1 MLKKIMISLFCAAAL
16 HASTQDVELLADN
29 VSKNG
34 DVVNAEGNVIM
45 YSKEYLITANKA
57 VYDQKNEIVEF
68 FGNVNSLR
76 GLNETSRTNYLRLNL
91 KSKEDFATENFIMD
105 KEAEIWMQNNE
116 SCSDDGY
123 YRTKGSVVS
132 SCNIQDPDWRI
143 KYSSGKLNKETKF
156 LHLYNPVFY
165 AGDVPVFYLP
175 YFGFPTDKTRRSG
188 LLIPEIGYMKNEGVY
203 YKQPIYLAPYESWD
217 LQFDPQVRSR
227 RGFGIYTTFRFAD
240 SPYSY
245 GEIRGGIFDN
255 FKRAQEKLEYK
266 NEKHHGIE
274 FEYDRSKLAKYLI
287 DGDFK
292 EQLWIDFKKVNDVE
306 YFDLKEKGGL
316 SDDDD
321 SLVASRLNYYLTTD
335 EHYFG
340 LYSRYYI
347 DTDKLNK
354 KNTFRNDDTIQELPT
369 LQYHK
374 FSNSLFL
381 DNLIYSVDTKYH
393 NYTRSVGTE
402 ASQYELNIPLSFS
415 LPLFND
421 YLNLKFSEN
430 LYATHIDYRD
440 NFLYRNGGLSSDDS
454 ANYVNHYHRISLS
467 TDLAKAYD
475 SFYHTVNFELD
486 YIVPGYQSGD
496 INSRLFKEYQ
506 YDYDKERGRV
516 NQNRLN
522 DIASNLYYEDN
533 FLGELGKDYTQRNFG
548 AKFTEYIY
556 DENGRKFIRHSVRQR
571 YDFEDEELG
580 DLTHRLDLYFKNGFS
595 IGNRFEYSHENHE
608 FEKIQTYA
616 RYADTKFSAS
626 INHTYENVKRATDR
640 YDKDNYTIL
649 NASVN
654 LPNFYKVFGSWEYD
668 WEREYNKMWRLG
680 VTQNRRC
687 WNYTFV
693 YQEDIEP
700 RTSSSLSYEK
710 AKKEQGFYFFVN
722 FYPFGGVSYDFSKDK
737 EYKAANQ

>member
-1 MLKKIMISLFCAAAL
+1 MISLFCAAAL

-680 VTQNRRC
+680 VTHNRRC

>member
-1 MLKKIMISLFCAAAL
+1 MISLFCAAAL